1 MLINLIDA
9 FHSNSVVQVCGL
21 PPGASPSHLVP
32 VELCSQGFTHHH
44 HLQKSQ
50 CQRQH
55 RSDIYPC
62 LLLLLSHRG
71 FSVKFSCSSPH
82 LVDHTPP
89 VVAHHIACLGTSFE
103 LQRQQNS
110 RDSIKETLA
119 QWGGRQLSKR
129 QSNNQIFANPRK
141 NCTITRVLF
150 GATHAQREG
159 DEDKAAQMVNC
170 DCATGKW
177 NN

>member
-1 MLINLIDA
+1 MKISCATQNLLLSDLLIHSIVLINYMRGGGPRFINLMDV
-9 FHSNSVVQVCGL
+9 FQSNSVVQVCGL
-21 PPGASPSHLVP
+21 PPGASPPHLVP
-32 VELCSQGFTHHH
+32 VELCSQGFPHPH

-89 VVAHHIACLGTSFE
+89 VVVGHHIACLGTSFE

-110 RDSIKETLA
+110 RDSIKGT
-119 QWGGRQLSKR
+119 
-129 QSNNQIFANPRK
+129 
-141 NCTITRVLF
+141 
-150 GATHAQREG
+150 
-159 DEDKAAQMVNC
+159 
-170 DCATGKW
+170 
-177 NN
+177 